1 MKGIFV
7 HLRPLGKS
15 NSAQQMKFET
25 FLCFVLLLHKKR
37 EREKET
43 RRKKKKSEQMPEW
56 ITNEIKNEEYDI
68 QKWLIVRYL

>member
-37 EREKET
+37 EKET
-43 RRKKKKSEQMPEW
+43 RRKKKKKSEQMPEW

-68 QKWLIVRYL
+68 QKWMIVRYL